1 MKNGTINELS
11 NDEVLTNIKTKL
23 TQDIG
28 IFQITQFNKGQ
39 YVNFNEWIIKKSEE
53 YENNKKRGDI
63 KSFSNSSVNSSF
75 NSMEVNTLLDLNKK
89 SIFIFKN
96 RCN

>member
-39 YVNFNEWIIKKSEE
+39 YVNFNEWIIKKS
-53 YENNKKRGDI
+53 
-63 KSFSNSSVNSSF
+63 
-75 NSMEVNTLLDLNKK
+75 
-89 SIFIFKN
+89 
-96 RCN
+96 